1 MKGLLRTLPL
11 LPCVALLLAV
21 APPAHAGVISATV
34 YEGATDTGNAADTS
48 SLNETANYGTFDVTS
63 AGINYQSAVSSY
75 SNLSLFL
82 NSPTF
87 LTTGGSFNPTGT
99 VDNTFYVFTG
109 QIYLNAGNNSFVI
122 GHDDGIE
129 LAIPGIGYDSGI
141 TDAGATS
148 FSTTPFNISNPG
160 AAGNYNFTLNYGEC
174 CGAPADLEFAV
185 NSQVIGNSVI
195 PEPGSLWLL
204 GTGLLAAVNMGR
216 RRLLA

>member
-1 MKGLLRTLPL
+1 MKLALRAFAPL
-11 LPCVALLLAV
+11 SCMALLLAV
-21 APPAHAGVISATV
+21 APTAHAATISATV

-48 SLNETANYGTFDVTS
+48 SANETAAFATFNVGGG
-63 AGINYQSAVSSY
+63 GINYQSGLSSY

-87 LTTGGSFNPTGT
+87 LTESGTFNPTGG

-109 QIYLNAGNNSFVI
+109 QIFLNAGLNSFSI

-129 LAIPGIGYDSGI
+129 LAIPGISYDSGSSF
-141 TDAGATS
+141 AGATS
-148 FSTTPFNISNPG
+148 FDTTPFNITNTG

-185 NSQVIGNSVI
+185 NSQVVGNAT
-195 PEPGSLWLL
+195 PEPNSLWLL
-204 GTGLLAAVNMGR
+204 GTGILGAAGMVR
-216 RRLLA
+216 RRIFA